1 MTRAVESAGFMSNVC
16 VNSTLMASGLAL
28 RVVPWLGRALAAR
41 PAPAWHRSQAV
52 RARRV
57 RRECP
62 QALARTDDDSGLLL
76 VDGARIGVP
85 GDAKVLMR
93 PASVFVA
100 DVAFAHVAGHDQ
112 DFLGRVKQP

>member
-1 MTRAVESAGFMSNVC
+1 MARAVEPAGFMSSVC

-28 RVVPWLGRALAAR
+28 QVVPWLGCALAAR
-41 PAPAWHRSQAV
+41 PAAVWRRSYAV

-62 QALARTDDDSGLLL
+62 QALARTDDDRGLLL

-85 GDAKVLMR
+85 GDAKMLMW

-100 DVAFAHVAGHDQ
+100 DVALAHVARHDQ
-112 DFLGRVKQP
+112 DFLGRVKHP

>member
-1 MTRAVESAGFMSNVC
+1 MTRAVESAGFMSSVC

-28 RVVPWLGRALAAR
+28 QVVPWLGCALG
-41 PAPAWHRSQAV
+41 QAV

-85 GDAKVLMR
+85 GDAKVLMW

-100 DVAFAHVAGHDQ
+100 DVAFAHVARHDE